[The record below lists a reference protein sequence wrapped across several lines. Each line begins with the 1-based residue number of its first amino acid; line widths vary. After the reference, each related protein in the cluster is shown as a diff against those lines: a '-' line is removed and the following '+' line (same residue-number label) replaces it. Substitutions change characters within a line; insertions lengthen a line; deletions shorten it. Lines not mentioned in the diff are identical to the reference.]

1 MKLITKSAAAAVAL
15 ITALTLSACSSDP
28 VEETTTDTTV
38 ETTVDTTT
46 NTEEVQLGTVV
57 DVATQAGTFSTLVAA
72 IGAAELAATLSSE
85 GPFTVFAPTDEAFA
99 ALPAGV
105 LDALLLPEN
114 KATLARILTY
124 HVLPGKVFAAN
135 VVDGEVATV
144 EGSNVS
150 FSTTEGVKVNG
161 ANIVA
166 TDIAASNGVIHVIDA
181 VILPAGLDLSTLG
194 S

>member
-85 GPFTVFAPTDEAFA
+85 GPFTVLAPTDEAFA

-161 ANIVA
+161 ANVVA

>member
-28 VEETTTDTTV
+28 VEDTTTDTTV

>member
-57 DVATQAGTFSTLVAA
+57 DVATQAGTFTTLVAA

-161 ANIVA
+161 ANVVA

>member
-105 LDALLLPEN
+105 VDALLLPEN

-161 ANIVA
+161 ANVVA

>member
-57 DVATQAGTFSTLVAA
+57 DVATQAGTFSTLVAE

-161 ANIVA
+161 ANVVA

>member
-28 VEETTTDTTV
+28 VEDTTTDTTV

-166 TDIAASNGVIHVIDA
+166 TDIAASNGVINVIDA

>member
-161 ANIVA
+161 ANVVA

>member
-57 DVATQAGTFSTLVAA
+57 DVATQAGTFTTLVAA

-105 LDALLLPEN
+105 VDALLLPEN

-161 ANIVA
+161 ANVVA